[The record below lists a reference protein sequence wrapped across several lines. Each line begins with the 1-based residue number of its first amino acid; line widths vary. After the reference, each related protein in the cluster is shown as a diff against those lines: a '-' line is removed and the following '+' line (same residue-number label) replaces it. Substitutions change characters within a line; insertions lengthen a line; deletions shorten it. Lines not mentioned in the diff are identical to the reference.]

1 MQTPDDLPAVSDPL
15 PSFADCAFS
24 EPLTKAI
31 ADAGYEAPTPVQAAI
46 MPHLLAGRDVI
57 GQAQTGTGKTA
68 AFALPLLEHLDYGG
82 HMPPQVLVLAPTRE
96 LALQVAESFRLYGK
110 YLPRLQVAA
119 IFGGQ
124 EYAGQFRQL
133 SQGAQVVVGTPGR
146 IMDHIRHGSLDLSA
160 LRCLVLDE
168 GDEMLRMGF
177 IGDVEWILEQTPGG
191 RQIALFSATMPA
203 DIRAIAQKYLHD
215 PVEVTIPTKT
225 VTAATINQRFLI
237 TPGLAR
243 KFEALTRLLETETT
257 EGILVF
263 VRTKLQTA
271 ELAERLQALGYLAA
285 PLSGDIA
292 QNQRLRTVE
301 QLKSGALNVL
311 IATDVAARGLDVD
324 RISHVINYDVPFD
337 SEAYIHRIGRTGRAG
352 RSGEAILLL
361 HPRERQQLRM
371 IERATRQKVAEME
384 MPTVAAV
391 NTRRQERFGERVKA
405 ALVAGAG
412 ADDGRDAYVA
422 LLGELCARE
431 GLDAL
436 QVAAALARI
445 VHNGQELLLQESPWE
460 AEERQRSRERSS
472 REGARDG
479 SRERQHGRLREH
491 SREHSREYSRER
503 LHERSEGSG
512 PDYVH
517 RNSPGHPHASQE
529 SRARAGK
536 RAAPKPAAAPES
548 GFERYRIEAGENH
561 GVRPANI
568 VGAIAGET
576 PISSRYIGRISVF
589 ADYSHVDLPSDMPPH
604 ILRQL
609 FKVRVNE
616 RMMKLSKLVEAE
628 AHPGAYTEPYPQPH
642 PRSEKAR
649 ISRSRSERQIVVG
662 DFRGRRKNP
671 AGRHQ

>member
-1 MQTPDDLPAVSDPL
+1 MQTPDDCSAATPAAL

-31 ADAGYEAPTPVQAAI
+31 TDAGYEAPTPIQAAI

-68 AFALPLLEHLDYGG
+68 AFALPLLERLDYSGRL
-82 HMPPQVLVLAPTRE
+82 PPQALILAPTRE

-110 YLPRLQVAA
+110 YQPRLQVAA

-124 EYAGQFRQL
+124 EYSGQFRQL
-133 SQGAQVVVGTPGR
+133 GQGAQVVVGTPGR

-177 IGDVEWILEQTPGG
+177 IGDVEWILEQTPDS

-203 DIRAIAQKYLHD
+203 DIRAIAQKYLHE
-215 PVEVTIPTKT
+215 PIEATIPTKT

-243 KFEALTRLLETETT
+243 KFEALTRLLETEAT
-257 EGILVF
+257 EGVLVF
-263 VRTKLQTA
+263 VRTKLQTT

-301 QLKSGALNVL
+301 QLKSGVVNIL
-311 IATDVAARGLDVD
+311 IATDVAARGLDVE

-361 HPRERQQLRM
+361 NPREKQMLRM
-371 IERATRQKVAEME
+371 IERATRQRIAEME
-384 MPTVAAV
+384 LPTVAAV
-391 NTRRQERFGERVKA
+391 NVRRKERFGQRIKA
-405 ALVAGAG
+405 ALASGC
-412 ADDGRDAYVA
+412 DDYAT
-422 LLGELCARE
+422 LIGELCARE
-431 GLDAL
+431 DLEPL

-445 VHNGQELLLQESPWE
+445 AQNGQELLLQESPGE
-460 AEERQRSRERSS
+460 AEERQR
-472 REGARDG
+472 
-479 SRERQHGRLREH
+479 LRGH
-491 SREHSREYSRER
+491 SREHSRERSRDSS
-503 LHERSEGSG
+503 HERSEKGG
-512 PDYVH
+512 
-517 RNSPGHPHASQE
+517 
-529 SRARAGK
+529 
-536 RAAPKPAAAPES
+536 RAARMTASKQAAAPES

-576 PISSRYIGRISVF
+576 PISSRYIGRISIF

-616 RMMKLSKLVEAE
+616 RMMKLSKLVEDGSR
-628 AHPGAYTEPYPQPH
+628 PQAYSEPSS
-642 PRSEKAR
+642 RADKTRA
-649 ISRSRSERQIVVG
+649 SRSRLSAGLAGGERQMPVG
-662 DFRGRRKNP
+662 NFHGRRKNL

>member
-1 MQTPDDLPAVSDPL
+1 MQQTDNDFSAA

-31 ADAGYEAPTPVQAAI
+31 ADAGYEAPTPVQTAI
-46 MPHLLAGRDVI
+46 MPHLLTGRDVI

-68 AFALPLLEHLDYGG
+68 AFALPLLERLDYGG
-82 HMPPQVLVLAPTRE
+82 RVPPQALVLAPTRE

-177 IGDVEWILEQTPGG
+177 IGDVEWILEQTPDG

-203 DIRAIAQKYLHD
+203 DIRAIAQKYLRD

-237 TPGLAR
+237 TSSLAR
-243 KFEALTRLLETETT
+243 KFEALTRLLETEVT
-257 EGILVF
+257 EGVLVF
-263 VRTKLQTA
+263 VRTKLQTV
-271 ELAERLQALGYLAA
+271 ELAERLQTLGYLAA

-301 QLKSGALNVL
+301 QLKSGAINIL
-311 IATDVAARGLDVD
+311 IATDVAARGLDVE

-361 HPRERQQLRM
+361 NPRERQQLRM
-371 IERATRQKVAEME
+371 IERTTRQKVAEME
-384 MPTVAAV
+384 LPTVAAV
-391 NTRRQERFGERVKA
+391 NARRKERFAERIKA
-405 ALVAGAG
+405 ALGAG
-412 ADDGRDAYVA
+412 CDAYAA

-431 GLDAL
+431 GLDTL
-436 QVAAALARI
+436 QVAAALAKI
-445 VHNGQELLLQESPWE
+445 AQNGQELLLQESPSE
-460 AEERQRSRERSS
+460 AEDRQRSR
-472 REGARDG
+472 
-479 SRERQHGRLREH
+479 GRLREH
-491 SREHSREYSRER
+491 FRESSRER
-503 LHERSEGSG
+503 SG
-512 PDYVH
+512 K
-517 RNSPGHPHASQE
+517 G
-529 SRARAGK
+529 G
-536 RAAPKPAAAPES
+536 RAALRQAAQPES

-576 PISSRYIGRISVF
+576 PISSRYIGRISIF

-616 RMMKLSKLVEAE
+616 RMMKLSKLVEAGSRPE
-628 AHPGAYTEPYPQPH
+628 SYPGS
-642 PRSEKAR
+642 PRPRPDKAR
-649 ISRSRSERQIVVG
+649 ASRPRLSAGQAGGERQIAAG
-662 DFRGRRKNP
+662 DFRGQRKNL